1 LVKSTVESRASGAGA
16 GMVDTD

>member
-1 LVKSTVESRASGAGA
+1 VKSTVESRASGAGA